1 VSTVLLTHGAVR
13 TGRRVL
19 DDGWVLLRDGTVL
32 ALGEGDVPPAH
43 RGAADEVVDA
53 QGAHVVPGFVDLHC
67 HGGGGAQ
74 FGGTGTAA
82 LRSARTVAATHRAHG
97 TTTLVASLVSRPVAE
112 LRETIAALADLV
124 GDGVLAG
131 VHLEGPW
138 LSPAHR
144 GAHDPRLLV
153 DPAAADVE
161 DLLSTAGGVV
171 RVVTIAPELPGG
183 LDAVQRTAGH
193 GAVAAIGHT
202 DADAELARA
211 AVDAGARLATHL
223 FNAMPPVHHRAPGP
237 VVALLEDERVVVELI
252 ADGVH
257 LHPLT
262 VAHAARSAGP
272 GRTALVTDAMAAA
285 GSADGDYLLGD
296 LRVEVREGTARLAD
310 GGSIA
315 GSTLTLDRALAFAV
329 HAAGLELDA
338 ALAAVTTV
346 PAALLGRP
354 DRGHLEP
361 GASGGAVLLDERLG
375 VLRVLA

>member
-1 VSTVLLTHGAVR
+1 MSTVLVAHGAVR
-13 TGRRVL
+13 TGRRL
-19 DDGWVLLRDGTVL
+19 LTDGWLLLRDGVVA
-32 ALGEGDVPPAH
+32 ALGEGPVPPGQQA
-43 RGAADEVVDA
+43 AADEVVDA
-53 QGAHVVPGFVDLHC
+53 RGAHVVPGFVDLHC

-74 FGGTGTAA
+74 FGGTGAA
-82 LRSARTVAATHRAHG
+82 AVSSARTVAATHRAHG

-112 LRETIAALADLV
+112 LRETVTALADLV

-144 GAHDPRLLV
+144 GAHDPALLG

-161 DLLSTAGGVV
+161 DLLSVAGGVV

-183 LDAVQRTAGH
+183 LDAVRRTAGS
-193 GAVAAIGHT
+193 GAIAAIGHT
-202 DADAELARA
+202 DADAALARA

-237 VVALLEDERVVVELI
+237 VVALLEDQRVVVELI

-257 LHPLT
+257 LHALT

-272 GRTALVTDAMAAA
+272 RRTALVTDAMAAA

-296 LRVEVREGTARLAD
+296 LRVEVRDGTARLAD

-329 HAAGLELDA
+329 HAAGVDLDA

-346 PAALLGRP
+346 PAALLGRA

-361 GASGGAVLLDERLG
+361 GATGGAVLLDERLDL
-375 VLRVLA
+375 VRVLA

>member
-1 VSTVLLTHGAVR
+1 VSTVLVAHGTVR

-19 DDGWVLLRDGTVL
+19 SDGWLLLRDGVVA
-32 ALGEGDVPPAH
+32 ALGEGPVPPAH
-43 RGAADEVVDA
+43 RAAADEVVDA
-53 QGAHVVPGFVDLHC
+53 RGAHVVPGFVDLHC
-67 HGGGGAQ
+67 HGGGGDQ
-74 FGGTGTAA
+74 FGGTGEAA

-112 LRETIAALADLV
+112 LRETVAALADLV

-144 GAHDPRLLV
+144 GAHDPALLV

-161 DLLSTAGGVV
+161 DLLGTAGGVV

-183 LDAVQRTAGH
+183 LEAVQRTAGH
-193 GAVAAIGHT
+193 GAIAAIGHT
-202 DADAELARA
+202 DADADRARA

-272 GRTALVTDAMAAA
+272 RRTALVTDAMAAA

-315 GSTLTLDRALAFAV
+315 GSTLTLDRAVAFAV
-329 HAAGLELDA
+329 RGAGLDLDA

-346 PAALLGRP
+346 PAALLGRS
-354 DRGHLEP
+354 DRGHLEA
-361 GASGGAVLLDERLG
+361 GATGGAVLLDERLDL
-375 VLRVLA
+375 VRVLA

>member
-1 VSTVLLTHGAVR
+1 VSTVLVVHGGVR

-19 DDGWVLLRDGTVL
+19 PDGWLLLRDGVVL
-32 ALGEGDVPPAH
+32 ALGEGPVPPQH
-43 RGAADEVVDA
+43 RAAAGEVVDA
-53 QGAHVVPGFVDLHC
+53 RGAHVVPGFVDLHC

-74 FGGTGTAA
+74 FGGTGAA
-82 LRSARTVAATHRAHG
+82 AVAAARTVAATHRAHG

-112 LRETIAALADLV
+112 LRETVTALADLV
-124 GDGVLAG
+124 ADGLLAG

-138 LSPAHR
+138 LSPHHR
-144 GAHDPRLLV
+144 GAHDPAQLR

-161 DLLSTAGGVV
+161 ALLSVAGGVV

-183 LDAVQRTAGH
+183 LDAVARTAGH
-193 GAVAAIGHT
+193 GAVAAVGHT
-202 DADAELARA
+202 DADAALARA

-262 VAHAARSAGP
+262 VTHAARSAGP

-285 GSADGDYLLGD
+285 GSADGDYRLGELL
-296 LRVEVREGTARLAD
+296 VEVRDGTARLAG

-329 HAAGLELDA
+329 HAAGLDLDA
-338 ALAAVTTV
+338 ALAAVTSV
-346 PAALLGRP
+346 PAALLGRD

-361 GASGGAVLLDERLG
+361 GATGGAVLLDEGLEL
-375 VLRVLA
+375 VRVLA